1 MVNTAILHGTRF
13 STNRTKEIL
22 VQFFNDGYVH
32 IPDVLTPNEIL
43 ALRNKTD
50 ELMDD
55 PNLQR
60 RFDPHP
66 GDPRYV
72 ETRKHPTTKEDLP
85 RYANARTNSK
95 SS

>member
-60 RFDPHP
+60 RFDPHL